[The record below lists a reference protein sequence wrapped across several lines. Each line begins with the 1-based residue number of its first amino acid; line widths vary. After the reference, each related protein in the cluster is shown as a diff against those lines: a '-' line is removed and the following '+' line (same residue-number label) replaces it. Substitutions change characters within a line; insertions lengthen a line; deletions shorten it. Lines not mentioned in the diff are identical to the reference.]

1 MKTLGVKDVMNVLG
15 VKQSRA
21 YTLIKKLNNE
31 LQQQGYVTI
40 NGRIPYEYLQQRLN
54 LGGGYEQYLQRNE

>member
-21 YTLIKKLNNE
+21 YTLIKKLNSE
-31 LQQQGYVTI
+31 LEQQGYVTI
-40 NGRIPYEYLQQRLN
+40 NGRIPYDYLQQRLN
-54 LGGGYEQYLQRNE
+54 LGVGYEQHIQGTE